1 MVAAFSRLGL
11 DNGGDAVKHCLF
23 FLFLPAEDSCRVCG
37 IVTKGWP
44 MPEAVTN
51 ELIYEVLKKLQQS
64 VAKIDTKLDDHTHQF
79 IGLRE
84 QLHTIEG
91 NFLRQER
98 LMTTMETRVE
108 RIENR
113 LNLNDPQ
120 H

>member
-1 MVAAFSRLGL
+1 
-11 DNGGDAVKHCLF
+11 
-23 FLFLPAEDSCRVCG
+23 
-37 IVTKGWP
+37 

-51 ELIYEVLKKLQQS
+51 ELIYEVLKKLQQGIAR
-64 VAKIDTKLDDHTHQF
+64 VDGKLDDHTRQF

-98 LMTTMETRVE
+98 LMAMLEVRIE

-113 LNLNDPQ
+113 LELNDPQ